1 MGRAGHAGVGADHST
16 TSQFVVVIL
25 LFHKLLIKRCDRR
38 LNDHSGVGE
47 CGIDTP
53 IDIEALLTLNTV
65 IPQVLPALQT
75 FAENMMRDLHGDH
88 DVELD
93 LPCTMP

>member
-1 MGRAGHAGVGADHST
+1 MGKHHHSIV
-16 TSQFVVVIL
+16 SV
-25 LFHKLLIKRCDRR
+25 
-38 LNDHSGVGE
+38 SGGKFGCAMAE
-47 CGIDTP
+47 ASPAWIDTP